1 MEDMKE
7 DIYVSTNEDMW
18 NSGDNAKFVVMKDQ
32 IKKLPEPITP
42 IIANALEQGLLRE
55 IGGADLIKAREED
68 RVE

>member
-1 MEDMKE
+1 
-7 DIYVSTNEDMW
+7 MW